1 MYLLFD
7 EAGKFMAGRVLSEAD
22 ASAQVELD
30 SGKRIKVKAA
40 NQLLRFESPAPAVF
54 MAASAALSQEVEL
67 EMAWEFAPDAEFG
80 FAELARDYFSAQAT
94 VQQQAAMLFT
104 LFEAPHYFRRAGK
117 GRFRKA
123 SADVIAQ
130 ALAGI
135 EKKKLLLAQIDL
147 WAEELLAGQC
157 PQAVRDQL
165 YKILFKPDKN
175 APEYK
180 AVVEAARAS
189 QTAPLALLQK
199 AGAIDSPYQFH
210 WKRFA
215 LEHFPKGTGFAA
227 LDVPALTDALPL
239 AQVAAFS
246 IDDSATTEIDD
257 ALSVRGLGSG
267 SVTLGIHIAAPGLA
281 LQPGGEVDAIARERL
296 STVYMPGF
304 KITMLPDAL
313 VQHFTLQEGRACPAV
328 SLYVEIDEATLELR
342 GSRTLIEQ
350 VPIAHNLR
358 HDHLEQWVTDA
369 WLQGEAA
376 ADAPDVLVQ
385 LQPELAFLHRLAC
398 ALKGRR
404 EVVRGK
410 PETFNRPDYNFRLR
424 EAAGGEPQ
432 GTEVVEIST
441 RQRGAPLDLIVA
453 EAMILAN
460 SSWGAWLAELGVPG
474 IYRSQASLAP
484 GVKVRMGTRAA
495 PHAGIGVKCYAWST
509 SPLRR
514 YTDMVNQWQI
524 IACVRHGST
533 AALAAPFKPKDAQL
547 LAIISGFEDA
557 YSAYNAHQGA
567 MERYWTLQYLN
578 QNAVT
583 ELVGTVFKDNMFRA
597 DNLPLVL
604 PIMGAQGLPRGAQV
618 RVRLGVPDLITLD
631 INGTVVERLD
641 LDGSEAAGADQ
652 TDEGEDDMVG
662 GPIALAIDLT
672 DAASDGLPDA
682 PPQPAPLQDPV

>member
-67 EMAWEFAPDAEFG
+67 EMAWEFAPDTEFG
-80 FAELARDYFSAQAT
+80 FAELARDYFSAQASL
-94 VQQQAAMLFT
+94 QQQAAMLFT

-135 EKKKLLLAQIDL
+135 EKKKQLLAQIAL
-147 WAEELLAGQC
+147 WAQELLVGQC
-157 PQAVRDQL
+157 PQPVREQL

-215 LEHFPKGTGFAA
+215 LEYFPKGTGFPTLNA
-227 LDVPALTDALPL
+227 PALNDSLPL
-239 AQVAAFS
+239 ATVAAFS

-257 ALSVRGLGSG
+257 ALSVQGLGSG

-281 LQPGGEVDAIARERL
+281 LQPGSEIDAIARERL

-313 VQHFTLQEGRACPAV
+313 VQHFTLQEGRPCPAV

-358 HDHLEQWVTDA
+358 HDQLEQWVTNP

-398 ALKGRR
+398 ALKERR
-404 EVVRGK
+404 ELVRGK

-424 EAAGGEPQ
+424 AGSGGEPL
-432 GTEVVEIST
+432 GSEVVEIST

-460 SSWGAWLAELGVPG
+460 SSWGAWMAELGVPG

-524 IACVRHGST
+524 MACVRHGST

-641 LDGSEAAGADQ
+641 ADSSDTAGEDLP
-652 TDEGEDDMVG
+652 DDGEDDMVG
-662 GPIALAIDLT
+662 GPIALAIDLA
-672 DAASDGLPDA
+672 DAAPDGLSDA

>member
-147 WAEELLAGQC
+147 WAQDLLAGQC

-215 LEHFPKGTGFAA
+215 LEYFPKGTGFAS

-281 LQPGGEVDAIARERL
+281 LQPGGEIDAIARERL

-398 ALKGRR
+398 ALKERR

-641 LDGSEAAGADQ
+641 VDGTAAG
-652 TDEGEDDMVG
+652 TDLPDDGEDDMVG
-662 GPIALAIDLT
+662 GPIALAIDLAET
-672 DAASDGLPDA
+672 AQDGLPDA